1 MVGVCTPF
9 CLAPTTSSEGPASAS
24 RANTVVYLKRRSER
38 EMLGGRPRAGQ
49 SRRATSPRAART
61 SAVEPDG
68 FLVLDGENGR
78 SSNLEADGPP

>member
-1 MVGVCTPF
+1 MVGVCTPL
-9 CLAPTTSSEGPASAS
+9 CLAPTQVRGPCERQS
-24 RANTVVYLKRRSER
+24 RHTVVYLKRRSER